1 MKNKNF
7 FSLPLFFTILIT
19 IAGLYFYSCSS
30 DEDKSKDDDT
40 KKGNGNG
47 TETETE
53 LKSEGVAM
61 PLTLKSTW
69 KYNYDAGKIDKGIF
83 TMTAVENQTV
93 NETEVTKIDY
103 TGEIYGDNYWILL
116 KNTDEGIRFYGDEH
130 TGKLKTPDL
139 WLKYPCKEGDKW
151 ETSKQGKVVKWEVVS
166 TSETIKVPAGEFT
179 CIHVRGI
186 PEGTSSPADHWWA
199 INVGEVKFEIE
210 LGTTKLVGELESYKI
225 Q

>member
-1 MKNKNF
+1 MKSKNF

-19 IAGLYFYSCSS
+19 FAGLCFYSCSG
-30 DEDKSKDDDT
+30 DEDKSKEND
-40 KKGNGNG
+40 KNNGNG

-53 LKSEGVAM
+53 TKNEGIAM

-103 TGEIYGDNYWILL
+103 TGRIHGDNYWILL
-116 KNTDEGIRFYGDEH
+116 KNTDDGIYFYGD
-130 TGKLKTPDL
+130 TPRGKLKTPDL
-139 WLKYPCKEGDKW
+139 WLKYPCKVGDKW

-166 TSETIKVPAGEFT
+166 TSETIKVPAGEFN

-186 PEGTSSPADHWWA
+186 PEGTSNPADHWWT
-199 INVGEVKFEIE
+199 INVGEVKFEIN
-210 LGTTKLVGELESYKI
+210 LGATKFVGELESYNI